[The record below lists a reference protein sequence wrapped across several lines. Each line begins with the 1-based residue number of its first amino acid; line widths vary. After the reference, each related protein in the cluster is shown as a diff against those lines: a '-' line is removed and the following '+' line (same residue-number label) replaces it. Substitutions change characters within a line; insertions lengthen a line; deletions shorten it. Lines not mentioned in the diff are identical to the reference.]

1 MAPTVPKTK
10 APFVHANDVN
20 DIFAIY
26 ILIIPPFIALMI
38 LFFSHVFI
46 VKELWPHKLSSG
58 WKAISHTKDQQTLQI

>member
-1 MAPTVPKTK
+1 MTPTVPKTK

-20 DIFAIY
+20 NIFAVY

-38 LFFSHVFI
+38 FNFFSHVFI

-58 WKAISHTKDQQTLQI
+58 